1 MSLFHAA
8 VLGLIQGLT
17 EFLPISSSA
26 HLALAPKL
34 LGWSDPGLTFDVA
47 LHVGTLLAVAA
58 FFWKDWL
65 RLIRAGFGAGVKTP
79 DGRLFWTLAAAS
91 LPGAVAGVL
100 FESQAETTFRS
111 PYVIAGAL
119 AGMGLIMLFADRAA
133 GGRASGAPPTFGRG
147 MAIGLAQALAIVPGV
162 SRSGATMTAGLFT
175 GLSREAAARFSFLLS
190 APLIAGAAVFKLRG
204 IKPASVGGPFLVGI
218 VVSALTGF
226 LVIGGLLRWLQRRG
240 FRPFA
245 VYRILLAATVVL
257 IALLG

>member
-1 MSLFHAA
+1 MPLFHAV

-34 LGWSDPGLTFDVA
+34 FGWPDPGLTFDVA
-47 LHVGTLLAVAA
+47 LHLGTLLAVAA

-65 RLIRAGFGAGVKTP
+65 RLVGAGFGRGLKTP
-79 DGRLFWTLAAAS
+79 DGRLFWTLGAAS

-119 AGMGLIMLFADRAA
+119 AIMGVILFFADRAA
-133 GGRASGAPPTFGRG
+133 VDRASGADPTFGRG
-147 MAIGLAQALAIVPGV
+147 IVIGLAQALAIVPGV
-162 SRSGATMTAGLFT
+162 SRSGATMTAGLLT

-190 APLIAGAAVFKLRG
+190 APLIAGAGLFKLRG
-204 IKPASVGGPFLVGI
+204 LSPAAVDGPFLAGI
-218 VVSALTGF
+218 AVSAVTGF
-226 LVIGGLLRWLQRRG
+226 LVIGGLLRWLERRS
-240 FRPFA
+240 FLPFA
-245 VYRILLAATVVL
+245 VYRILLAAAVAL
-257 IALLG
+257 IALFG